1 MSVIRQRLTS
11 SPGKQGS
18 SPSTGVDIRAHTL
31 SVHYYFSRQFIAIL
45 LLQLLPAIA
54 LMADE
59 PHKYRGDN
67 DENWVATWSTTLHQP
82 DLGIPVLANSGF
94 HNQTLRQIVHAT
106 VGGRKVRVRFSTFGA
121 SDLVL
126 GAAHIALAGQG
137 SAVIPGSDRALSF
150 GGKPSIITPPG
161 APVVSDPVELAVP
174 DLGNLA
180 ITIYLPQD
188 TGPATWHFDARQIS
202 YISGGGDFTGSTVM
216 PLDAAIPTTQSW
228 FWLAGVDV
236 MAPEQSGVIVALGD
250 STTDGDRST
259 VGTNRRWPDQ
269 LAQRLIAE
277 RHHSRFSVVN
287 EGLDGNRLLHDFL
300 GPNGLARFERDVLSQ
315 PGVSD
320 VIVFFGNNDIFP
332 TDPDQEVTF
341 DQIIQGYEQLI
352 ERAHARGVD
361 IFFATLTPLEGF
373 IPPGANASSYSPDRE
388 LKRQQVNDWI
398 RMSGEFDGVI
408 DFDRV
413 LRDPD
418 DPARLAPKYDSGDHG
433 HPTDEGYRAMAE
445 TIDLRLFS
453 NGDRH

>member
-1 MSVIRQRLTS
+1 VLVIRQRSKS
-11 SPGKQGS
+11 SSRKQGN

-31 SVHYYFSRQFIAIL
+31 SVHYYLSRRFIAIL
-45 LLQLLPAIA
+45 LLQVFPAFA

-59 PHKYRGDN
+59 LHKYRGN
-67 DENWVATWSTTLHQP
+67 GDENWVATWSTTLHQP

-121 SDLVL
+121 SGLMI

-150 GGKPSIITPPG
+150 GGKPSIIIPPG

-180 ITIYLPQD
+180 ITLYLPQD

-202 YISGGGDFTGSTVM
+202 YISGPGDFTGSAVM
-216 PLDAAIPTTQSW
+216 PLDGATPTTQSW

-236 MAPEQSGVIVALGD
+236 TAPEQSGAIVALGD
-250 STTDGDRST
+250 SATDGDRST
-259 VGTNRRWPDQ
+259 VGANYRWPDQ

-277 RHHSRFSVVN
+277 RHHSRLGVVN

-315 PGVSD
+315 PGVSH
-320 VIVFFGNNDIFP
+320 VIVFFGSNDIFP
-332 TDPDQEVTF
+332 TDPDQEVTV
-341 DQIIQGYEQLI
+341 DQILQGYEQLI
-352 ERAHARGVD
+352 KRAHARGVD
-361 IFFATLTPLEGF
+361 VLGATLSPIEGF
-373 IPPGANASSYSPDRE
+373 IPPGAQASSYSPEGE
-388 LKRQQVNDWI
+388 LRRQQVNDWI
-398 RMSGEFDGVI
+398 RMSREFDGVI

-433 HPTDEGYRAMAE
+433 HPTNEGYKAMAKA
-445 TIDLRLFS
+445 IDLRLFGD
-453 NGDRH
+453 GDRR